1 VRPGYGQ
8 LDVASVRRSCR
19 KGASAVGSLRD
30 PSDAARVFGP
40 AKIAA
45 WVTLALMLV
54 TVVYSI
60 VMSLANW
67 SEIGV

>member
-1 VRPGYGQ
+1 M
-8 LDVASVRRSCR
+8 
-19 KGASAVGSLRD
+19 GSLRD
-30 PSDAARVFGP
+30 PSDASRVFGP

-45 WVTLALMLV
+45 WVTLTLMLV